1 VDRIKQLG
9 SSRVEAESTE
19 NLMAH
24 AQALDAAVRFVAPAA
39 ESAAAALPASPT
51 NVFITGA
58 TGFVGTFSA
67 ILTAHAT
74 PDTRTT
80 HTHTHDTNARSG
92 AFLVREVMQRT
103 NGRVLCLVR
112 ADSPKHALARLE
124 ASLKAHAVWR
134 DEWLERLVLVPGDL
148 ARPRL
153 GLDEAQFLELAR
165 SVDAILHNGAF
176 LHWLHPYKALAPANV
191 LGTQEVF
198 PNNARYDSK

>member
-1 VDRIKQLG
+1 MDRIKQLG

-39 ESAAAALPASPT
+39 DSAAPALPASPT

-58 TGFVGTFSA
+58 TGFVGTFST
-67 ILTAHAT
+67 ILTAPAT
-74 PDTRTT
+74 HDTRTT
-80 HTHTHDTNARSG
+80 THTHGTDARSG

-198 PNNARYDSK
+198 PQ